1 MKLGLHLRHD
11 PHFKAGTKAM
21 MPMALGIFAWGLMTA
36 IAMVNSGLGV
46 WTSSLMTLSVFAGSA
61 QLATTP
67 LIIAQ
72 APMWVILATACCVNL
87 RFVVFSIHLRPYMM
101 HLSLKDRLFTGY
113 FTGDIS
119 YVLTV
124 NRYPHPADTI
134 QGKNEQIAYLLGT
147 NWINW
152 LSWMSGSFIGISLT
166 AYIPIEWGL
175 GFAGTLALLGMTC
188 MLVNNWLKLLGV
200 VVSSVA
206 AIVAFALPLKL
217 NIVVAIACAVM
228 LCLLAENFKK
238 PVIVDKTQH
247 H

>member
-1 MKLGLHLRHD
+1 MKIGLHLRHN
-11 PHFKAGTKAM
+11 PHFKKGAKDM
-21 MPMALGIFAWGLMTA
+21 MSLAPGIFAWGLMTA
-36 IAMVNSGLGV
+36 VAMVNSGLGI
-46 WTSSLMTLSVFAGSA
+46 WTSSLMTLTVFAGSA

-67 LIIAQ
+67 LIMAH
-72 APMWVILATACCVNL
+72 APMWVVLATATCVNL

-113 FTGDIS
+113 LAGDLS

-124 NRYPHPADTI
+124 SKFPQASETLE
-134 QGKNEQIAYLLGT
+134 GKNEQLAYLMGT

-152 LSWMSGSFIGISLT
+152 LSWMSGSFIGIGLT

-175 GFAGTLALLGMTC
+175 GFAGVLALVGMTC
-188 MLVNNWLKLLGV
+188 ILVNNWLKLLGA
-200 VVSSVA
+200 VVSSIA
-206 AIVAFALPLKL
+206 AIAAYALPLKL

-228 LCLLAENFKK
+228 LCLLAESFKK
-238 PVIVDKTQH
+238 PVIIDKTLH